1 MCTARRLKQRGGA
14 LSLPPRLTTPD
25 GAKGSLATR
34 LRHRSQQRTA
44 LGPRASSLPPSLCF
58 RWDAVLV
65 IRANE
70 DTMPL
75 SHGDDDEGSEAR
87 LSEVTTRHHRAHCAA
102 TAPTAATTA
111 ATTSST
117 TTPPPPPPV
126 QERRL
131 MYVAMT
137 RARRRLCVSYV
148 ATGADSQPATASRF
162 LRDLPADETVVVR
175 ATHYEMR
182 HAATDASGA
191 AFALPNAPTPRGG
204 GGGYGGFGRTPGGG
218 TAMSPRV
225 APADLGASSDPAA
238 RLGTWQGRAQCP
250 SSATPRAAAEKK
262 SSRRLVARAR
272 AGGGLGGGGCA
283 SGSAG
288 VGVDLDEVVD
298 AALEGLHDAAAGRQG
313 AAGRETRKRFVVAD
327 DDSDDDLFQ

>member
-1 MCTARRLKQRGGA
+1 MH
-14 LSLPPRLTTPD
+14 
-25 GAKGSLATR
+25 GAKGR
-34 LRHRSQQRTA
+34 E
-44 LGPRASSLPPSLCF
+44 
-58 RWDAVLV
+58 WDAVLV

-87 LSEVTTRHHRAHCAA
+87 LSE
-102 TAPTAATTA
+102 
-111 ATTSST
+111 
-117 TTPPPPPPV
+117 
-126 QERRL
+126 ERRL

-204 GGGYGGFGRTPGGG
+204 GGGGYGGFGRTPGGG

-225 APADLGASSDPAA
+225 APADLGASSDLAA
-238 RLGTWQGRAQCP
+238 RLGTWQGRAQQREDK
-250 SSATPRAAAEKK
+250 RAAAEKK
-262 SSRRLVARAR
+262 KQPPAAKRGRG
-272 AGGGLGGGGCA
+272 AGGGRRRRRRGSGARAKRKAAMGGGG
-283 SGSAG
+283 G
-288 VGVDLDEVVD
+288 VGGGGKARPVEK
-298 AALEGLHDAAAGRQG
+298 
-313 AAGRETRKRFVVAD
+313 TRKRFVVAD

>member
-1 MCTARRLKQRGGA
+1 MH
-14 LSLPPRLTTPD
+14 
-25 GAKGSLATR
+25 GAKGR
-34 LRHRSQQRTA
+34 E
-44 LGPRASSLPPSLCF
+44 
-58 RWDAVLV
+58 WDAVLV

-87 LSEVTTRHHRAHCAA
+87 LSE
-102 TAPTAATTA
+102 
-111 ATTSST
+111 
-117 TTPPPPPPV
+117 
-126 QERRL
+126 ERRL

-204 GGGYGGFGRTPGGG
+204 GGGGYGGFGRTPGGG

-225 APADLGASSDPAA
+225 APADLGASSDLAA
-238 RLGTWQGRAQCP
+238 RLGTWQGRAQQREDKK
-250 SSATPRAAAEKK
+250 RAAAEKK
-262 SSRRLVARAR
+262 KQPPAAKRERAP
-272 AGGGLGGGGCA
+272 AAADGGGGGG
-283 SGSAG
+283 GSARAKG
-288 VGVDLDEVVD
+288 KRK
-298 AALEGLHDAAAGRQG
+298 AEGGGGGGGKARPV
-313 AAGRETRKRFVVAD
+313 EKTRKRFVVAD

>member
-1 MCTARRLKQRGGA
+1 MH
-14 LSLPPRLTTPD
+14 
-25 GAKGSLATR
+25 GAKGR
-34 LRHRSQQRTA
+34 E
-44 LGPRASSLPPSLCF
+44 
-58 RWDAVLV
+58 WDAVLV

-87 LSEVTTRHHRAHCAA
+87 LSE
-102 TAPTAATTA
+102 
-111 ATTSST
+111 
-117 TTPPPPPPV
+117 
-126 QERRL
+126 ERRL

-137 RARRRLCVSYV
+137 RGSAGVSYV

-204 GGGYGGFGRTPGGG
+204 GGGGYGGFGRTPGGG

-225 APADLGASSDPAA
+225 APADLGASSDLAA
-238 RLGTWQGRAQCP
+238 RLGTWQGRAQQREDK
-250 SSATPRAAAEKK
+250 RAAAEKK
-262 SSRRLVARAR
+262 KQPPSAKRERAPAA
-272 AGGGLGGGGCA
+272 AGGGGGGG
-283 SGSAG
+283 SARAKG
-288 VGVDLDEVVD
+288 KQG
-298 AALEGLHDAAAGRQG
+298 GGRRRRRRQG
-313 AAGRETRKRFVVAD
+313 AAGREDAEGFVVAD